1 MIEYVLVLFLAIFIR
16 LFPIRNLHSIDF
28 DTYGH
33 LAFAKEVFNQKASPW
48 GTIKLQCWKS
58 GNFNHPFL
66 WHWFVG
72 RLPKS
77 WLIKYSKWFNGII
90 DAFFATFIYC
100 FLLNYFEDASIAFMG
115 FLLYLFTP
123 MWFSSIAMGTRIA
136 SFTPR
141 LISEILVNISLV
153 IILFDIGLLY
163 EYKILLASFLTT
175 GVLLLSKFGFQ
186 AVIFIFPLTYLFSGS
201 YFSFEPLII
210 ILISTIALMVIS
222 RGKATRMFKR
232 QLDHLTEYYINNL
245 TKPNDVFSR
254 NKLSNIFDWS
264 KESGL
269 NFYNSV
275 WNILATNSY
284 TSVIFKMPIFLCV
297 VSMIVYGILSGRIQL
312 DQSLYS
318 TIIASTFLFFLI
330 NRPNLLFLGEA
341 ERYINHIS
349 IFLIFALIQM
359 SYTFQLEWIPKLL
372 VFYGVIYWIFES
384 FLLNRLTANKER
396 IAADKVIEDYLKSSS
411 KNRLINSFPY
421 HNFSLWRVMFM
432 TKHDVL
438 FPLYIGE
445 SSRKKFREDYEY
457 NDKYLDILKLDEIHM
472 VTSLDTII
480 LDKKA
485 LQAEGLKEWKPSK
498 KWKKLD
504 LNQSLYDI
512 YEIL

>member
-1 MIEYVLVLFLAIFIR
+1 MIEYVLVLFFAVFIR
-16 LFPIRNLHSIDF
+16 LFPLRNLHSIDF

-33 LAFAKEVFNQKASPW
+33 LTFANEVFNQKASPW
-48 GTIKLQCWKS
+48 GPIKLQCWKS
-58 GNFNHPFL
+58 DNYRLPYL

-77 WLIKYSKWFNGII
+77 WLTKYSKWLNGII
-90 DAFFATFIYC
+90 DALFATFIYWL
-100 FLLNYFEDASIAFMG
+100 LLNYFQDASIAFIG
-115 FLLYLFTP
+115 LLLYLFTP
-123 MWFSSIAMGTRIA
+123 MWFSSIAIGTRIA

-141 LISEILVNISLV
+141 LISEILVNTSLV
-153 IILFDIGLLY
+153 ILLFDIGLPY
-163 EYKILLASFLTT
+163 EFKILLASFLTM
-175 GVLLLSKFGFQ
+175 GVLLSSKFGFQ

-201 YFSFEPLII
+201 YFSFEPLIV
-210 ILISTIALMVIS
+210 ILISIIILMIIS
-222 RGKATRMFKR
+222 KGEATRMFKR
-232 QLDHLTEYYINNL
+232 QLDHLTEYYRNNL
-245 TKPNDVFSR
+245 TKPNDIFSR
-254 NKLSNIFDWS
+254 NKLSNIFVWS
-264 KESGL
+264 RESGL

-297 VSMIVYGILSGRIQL
+297 FSMITYGALSGIIQL
-312 DQSLYS
+312 NQPLYS

-372 VFYGVIYWIFES
+372 VFYGVIYWTFES
-384 FLLNRLTANKER
+384 FILNRLSAKKER
-396 IAADKVIEDYLKSSS
+396 RIADKVIENYLKSSS
-411 KNRLINSFPY
+411 KKRLINSFPY
-421 HNFSLWRVMFM
+421 HKFSLFRVMFM

-438 FPLYIGE
+438 FPLYMEE
-445 SSRKKFREDYEY
+445 SYRKQFKKDFELKD
-457 NDKYLDILKLDEIHM
+457 NYLDISKLDEIHKI
-472 VTSLDTII
+472 SLLDTII

-485 LQAEGLKEWKPSK
+485 LQAEGLENWKPSK
-498 KWKKLD
+498 KWKKLN